1 MKIKKEFIG
10 LVMGSKIGMLKIT
23 EGKEELYSKLELNIF
38 EDEINEGSNN
48 GKRRTKSKRK
58 DNDSRADLPIRVSE
72 RPDEDE

>member
-23 EGKEELYSKLELNIF
+23 EGNEELYTKLGLNIF
-38 EDEINEGSNN
+38 EDETNEGSND

-58 DNDSRADLPIRVSE
+58 DDTGRANIPVRVSE
-72 RPDEDE
+72 RSDEEE

>member
-23 EGKEELYSKLELNIF
+23 EGKEELYSKLGLNIF
-38 EDEINEGSNN
+38 ADEINEGSNN
-48 GKRRTKSKRK
+48 GKRRTKSKGE
-58 DNDSRADLPIRVSE
+58 DNDSGTDLSIRISE

>member
-23 EGKEELYSKLELNIF
+23 EGKEELYSKLGLNIF

-48 GKRRTKSKRK
+48 GKRRTKSKGE
-58 DNDSRADLPIRVSE
+58 DNDSGTDLPIRVSE
-72 RPDEDE
+72 RSDEDE

>member
-10 LVMGSKIGMLKIT
+10 LVMGSRIGMLKIT

-58 DNDSRADLPIRVSE
+58 DNDSGTDLPIRISE

>member
-58 DNDSRADLPIRVSE
+58 DNDSRTDLPIRISE